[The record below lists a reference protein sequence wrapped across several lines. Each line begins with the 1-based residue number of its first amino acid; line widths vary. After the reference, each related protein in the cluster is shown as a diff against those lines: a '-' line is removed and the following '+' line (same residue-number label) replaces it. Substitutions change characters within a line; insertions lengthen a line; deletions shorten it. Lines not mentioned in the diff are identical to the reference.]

1 MTTLQRFVKNAP
13 YALVLAAAG
22 YLYYVATRFEFHHRP
37 GTLGPDVW
45 PKAILALI
53 ITICLYK
60 IAAGLISRAVQAD
73 VGGVLEDF
81 VSEGDQ
87 GAAAP
92 LESHP
97 FLLLAGM
104 ALTVLYVM
112 FIQKLGFFVATVPY
126 IALFVILGGYRRWG
140 VTVTMSVVG
149 TLVLLFFF
157 MKVVYVSLPIG
168 EAPFSVVTLFLM
180 QILGIR

>member
-1 MTTLQRFVKNAP
+1 MTDNRIAQIIP
-13 YALVLAAAG
+13 YAVVGAAAG
-22 YLYYVATRFEFHHRP
+22 YLYYVAANFEFHARA
-37 GTLGPDVW
+37 GTLVPDVW

-53 ITICLYK
+53 IITCLYK
-60 IAAGLISRAVQAD
+60 IAAGLIARAQHID
-73 VGGVLEDF
+73 IGGVLEDF
-81 VSEGDQ
+81 VGEGDQ

-140 VTVTMSVVG
+140 VIAMMSVIG
-149 TLVLLFFF
+149 TIVLLFFF

-168 EAPFSVVTLFLM
+168 EAPFSAVTLFLM
-180 QILGIR
+180 QIMGIR

>member
-1 MTTLQRFVKNAP
+1 MTDIRIARIIP
-13 YALVLAAAG
+13 YAVVGAAAG
-22 YLYYVATRFEFHHRP
+22 YLYHVATNFEFHARA

-45 PKAILALI
+45 PRAILALI
-53 ITICLYK
+53 IITCLYK
-60 IAAGLISRAVQAD
+60 IASGLIARAQHTD

-87 GAAAP
+87 GAAVP

-140 VTVTMSVVG
+140 VTAAMSVIG

-157 MKVVYVSLPIG
+157 MKVVYVSLPLG
-168 EAPFSVVTLFLM
+168 EAPFSAVTLFLM
-180 QILGIR
+180 QVMGIR

>member
-1 MTTLQRFVKNAP
+1 MADNRIARIVP
-13 YALVLAAAG
+13 YAVVGAAAG
-22 YLYYVATRFEFHHRP
+22 YLYYVATNFEFQARA

-53 ITICLYK
+53 IITCLYK
-60 IAAGLISRAVQAD
+60 IAAGLIARAQHTD
-73 VGGVLEDF
+73 IGGVLEDF
-81 VSEGDQ
+81 VGEGDQ

-140 VTVTMSVVG
+140 VIAMMSVIG
-149 TLVLLFFF
+149 TIVLLFFF

-168 EAPFSVVTLFLM
+168 EAPFSAVTLFLM
-180 QILGIR
+180 QIMGIR